1 MEGLDLGQLG
11 NISSA
16 QIFAYILFSAIGLG
30 VFIYGKKNKYF
41 RPMIIGAVLI
51 RRKLGVGYII
61 ASFALVFM
69 VLLTL
74 ALAAMVLMLVIRQIS
89 EDFTVAV
96 VFGVL
101 SVCSMILSYLL
112 FRTLKKS
119 GPV

>member
-1 MEGLDLGQLG
+1 
-11 NISSA
+11 
-16 QIFAYILFSAIGLG
+16 
-30 VFIYGKKNKYF
+30 
-41 RPMIIGAVLI
+41 
-51 RRKLGVGYII
+51 
-61 ASFALVFM
+61 M